1 MKKAH
6 KTLIAGGIVASIT
19 ATIGTMIGTV
29 LLDKNSTVRKAL
41 GSKFAGDE
49 DDDMGAEGDDPIIN
63 VAKTL

>member
-6 KTLIAGGIVASIT
+6 SALIAGGIVASIT
-19 ATIGTMIGTV
+19 ATIGTIIGTL
-29 LLDKNSTVRKAL
+29 LLDRTTVRKAL
-41 GSKFAGDE
+41 GSKIAGD